1 MNCFPAM
8 IGAEMPVMT
17 HGQKL
22 SILLARASSR
32 APALQG
38 LAKRLDSGARAGEPG
53 CAEAEPSPTPPSPP
67 MGWRRDGDKVGEEKE
82 RR

>member
-1 MNCFPAM
+1 M

-22 SILLARASSR
+22 SILFARASSR

-38 LAKRLDSGARAGEPG
+38 LEKRLDNGATAGDPG
-53 CAEAEPSPTPPSPP
+53 CAEAAPSPSPP
-67 MGWRRDGDKVGEEKE
+67 TGWRREGDRIGEEKE

>member
-1 MNCFPAM
+1 M

-22 SILLARASSR
+22 SILFARASSR

-38 LAKRLDSGARAGEPG
+38 LEKRLDSGATAGDPG
-53 CAEAEPSPTPPSPP
+53 CAEAVPSPAPPSPP
-67 MGWRRDGDKVGEEKE
+67 TGWRREGDRVGEEKE